1 MHTSPARALIAAAV
15 TVLLMLAV
23 GCSGSTG
30 PTRVN
35 PVATVS
41 TSPPTGET
49 STASAVNLT
58 IKDFAFAP
66 ADLTVAPGTRIV
78 VANQDSAPH
87 TVSATGKAF
96 DTGRVEAGA
105 SATFT
110 APAAPG
116 SYPYLC
122 DIHPFMGGTLT
133 VR

>member
-30 PTRVN
+30 PTRGN

-41 TSPPTGET
+41 TSPPNGET
-49 STASAVNLT
+49 PTASAVNLT

-78 VANQDSAPH
+78 VANQDTAPH
-87 TVSATGKAF
+87 TFSATGKAF
-96 DTGRVEAGA
+96 DTGRIEAGA